1 MHFLRHYPHLFHVLL
16 PLSDP
21 IQANLTTTNS
31 LTKVKLLHKLELTPS
46 QPCCEISTTNKAG
59 QDMSEKSTSLREF
72 TAHSTSPGPVPVLP
86 MPIHPGEASQRHP
99 WALLAGSERLWW
111 FCCPNQGLSVGIS
124 NSRSPICQ
132 PKVVLPIFLHV
143 PVCWRPSGA
152 DDFLCLLPAF
162 FFSFILFI
170 ISSTVEKTE
179 QNQYK
184 NILH

>member
-1 MHFLRHYPHLFHVLL
+1 MCSCLFQIQSKQISPQQTLSPRWSCCTSSNYHPPSPAVKSAQRTRQDRTWVKNLHLYVSSQLTAPPQVLFLF
-16 PLSDP
+16 
-21 IQANLTTTNS
+21 
-31 LTKVKLLHKLELTPS
+31 
-46 QPCCEISTTNKAG
+46 
-59 QDMSEKSTSLREF
+59 
-72 TAHSTSPGPVPVLP
+72 LP
-86 MPIHPGEASQRHP
+86 MPIHPGEASQGHP

-111 FCCPNQGLSVGIS
+111 FCCPNQGLSVGTS
-124 NSRSPICQ
+124 NSTSPDCQ

-170 ISSTVEKTE
+170 ISSTVEKTK

-184 NILH
+184 NVLH